1 MRRPNHSGSLTASGW
16 YCSTSLSP
24 SAVTMLAVSGI
35 RRLRATP
42 QARARLARAAVVP
55 PASVWASSR
64 TGTAGHCAR
73 QQLRRPACVARGD
86 FLEIGHFATFSQ
98 FLHIKG
104 RNFLDVFMF
113 TSAYNPYKPWKVSW
127 KSVRTFLR
135 NPEDRHTDEH
145 GNFIYRFTYRNFS
158 LLYFPCSLAP
168 RFFLRRYKVCS
179 VP

>member
-1 MRRPNHSGSLTASGW
+1 MCAMLSLVCLLFLSVEASGATTEPQW
-16 YCSTSLSP
+16 IADSIRMILQYQFVAICSNN
-24 SAVTMLAVSGI
+24 VSGI

-113 TSAYNPYKPWKVSW
+113 TSAYNPYKP
-127 KSVRTFLR
+127 
-135 NPEDRHTDEH
+135 
-145 GNFIYRFTYRNFS
+145 
-158 LLYFPCSLAP
+158 
-168 RFFLRRYKVCS
+168 
-179 VP
+179 